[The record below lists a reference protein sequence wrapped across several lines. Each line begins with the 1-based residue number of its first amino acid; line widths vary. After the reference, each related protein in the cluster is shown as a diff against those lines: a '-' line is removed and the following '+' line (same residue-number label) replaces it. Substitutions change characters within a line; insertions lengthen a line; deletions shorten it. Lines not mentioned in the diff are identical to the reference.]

1 MLQIEKKIKNTVSWN
16 SKVPDIYS
24 KNLYSQFLIDQPH
37 TVHGHLKLL
46 NDLDKSDEITPDEKD
61 VDDDAENSDG
71 QHNSPNG
78 EDDWTKKIMK
88 WSHLEFKKQQFP
100 YL

>member
-1 MLQIEKKIKNTVSWN
+1 M
-16 SKVPDIYS
+16 
-24 KNLYSQFLIDQPH
+24 
-37 TVHGHLKLL
+37 HGHLKLL

-78 EDDWTKKIMK
+78 EDD
-88 WSHLEFKKQQFP
+88 
-100 YL
+100 

>member
-1 MLQIEKKIKNTVSWN
+1 MLSKTNWKRIKDTVYWN
-16 SKVPDIYS
+16 NKVPDIHNLVFPIHSSTTYS
-24 KNLYSQFLIDQPH
+24 AGTFETPY
-37 TVHGHLKLL
+37 
-46 NDLDKSDEITPDEKD
+46 DLDKSDEITPDEKD

-78 EDDWTKKIMK
+78 EDNWTKKIMK
-88 WSHLEFKKQQFP
+88 LSNLEFKKKQFP